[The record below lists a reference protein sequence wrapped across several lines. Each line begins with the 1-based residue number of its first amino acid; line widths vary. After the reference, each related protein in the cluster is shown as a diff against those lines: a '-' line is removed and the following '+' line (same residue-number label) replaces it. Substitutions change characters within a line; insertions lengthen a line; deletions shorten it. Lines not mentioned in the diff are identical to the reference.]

1 MIINIFCR
9 LEDRKLFLP
18 FQRTKDLNEF
28 RITTSKGY
36 FFATKFAKTTHFDF
50 LTSIISDF
58 KMENH
63 FDLIKFYFWYV
74 QWSNT
79 NLPVCFNYLINFEV
93 LYKWYFKEHLKNPLQ
108 YLFSALLLSLI
119 SKYSTSKLNCFC
131 IKLILYC
138 VQFKERKMDHEK
150 S

>member
-1 MIINIFCR
+1 MNINIFCL
-9 LEDRKLFLP
+9 LEDRKLFFL
-18 FQRTKDLNEF
+18 F
-28 RITTSKGY
+28 RDSMNSGSQPPKGIFCNKICKNY
-36 FFATKFAKTTHFDF
+36 ALWFF

-63 FDLIKFYFWYV
+63 FDLIKFYFLYV

-79 NLPVCFNYLINFEV
+79 NFPVCFNYLNNFEV
-93 LYKWYFKEHLKNPLQ
+93 LCKWYFKEHLKNPLQ

-119 SKYSTSKLNCFC
+119 SKYSTSKLKCFC